1 MHARRARTGRID
13 SLFVW
18 KRVTKIANLFSPVSL
33 FLISFLS
40 FIFLVFPRRHVTLY
54 LKRFWSYHMIFI
66 SRWRSPCCNATVDV
80 QDYRVIFI
88 EFKYFFFASLI
99 CSGSRHRLLVFRGR
113 ITVGAARSE
122 QQTPTTTGVY
132 WLFWSAVVKRQQIE
146 SGRAWPDPQP
156 SVSQETVLSVRR
168 AQMMMWSVV
177 IILKLLNLHNDV
189 FKAENV
195 SVGSLN
201 WSFLPTAVHEVDGSN
216 PRKYVLIKLLTGNI
230 TRLFTGELT
239 NHFNYRLKNLDVVD
253 LQ

>member
-1 MHARRARTGRID
+1 MFKIT
-13 SLFVW
+13 VW
-18 KRVTKIANLFSPVSL
+18 YLLNSNI
-33 FLISFLS
+33 FLS
-40 FIFLVFPRRHVTLY
+40 F
-54 LKRFWSYHMIFI
+54 
-66 SRWRSPCCNATVDV
+66 
-80 QDYRVIFI
+80 
-88 EFKYFFFASLI
+88 I

-113 ITVGAARSE
+113 TTVGAARSE
-122 QQTPTTTGVY
+122 QQTPATPGVY

-146 SGRAWPDPQP
+146 SGRAWLDPQP

-189 FKAENV
+189 FKAKNV

-239 NHFNYRLKNLDVVD
+239 NHFNYRLKKRNVVD

>member
-1 MHARRARTGRID
+1 MFKIT
-13 SLFVW
+13 VW
-18 KRVTKIANLFSPVSL
+18 YLLNSN
-33 FLISFLS
+33 
-40 FIFLVFPRRHVTLY
+40 IFL
-54 LKRFWSYHMIFI
+54 
-66 SRWRSPCCNATVDV
+66 
-80 QDYRVIFI
+80 
-88 EFKYFFFASLI
+88 SLI

-113 ITVGAARSE
+113 TTVGAARSE

-146 SGRAWPDPQP
+146 SGRAWLDPQP

-201 WSFLPTAVHEVDGSN
+201 WSFLPTVVHEVDSSISS
-216 PRKYVLIKLLTGNI
+216 IKLLTGNI